1 MAKRNLKSGL
11 LFATIVL
18 FVALA
23 GASNVSAVA
32 ETERQI
38 TNDLNDQRFP
48 SIYGD
53 KIVWAD
59 QQMTDPFGTDLYL
72 YTISTGEQRRLAT
85 LLTPTASPT
94 GGSYKRNL
102 QMRGDIITW
111 FDGFGG
117 FYLYDL
123 KNGEERSFANESIHP
138 DPWRV
143 SIYNNKMVFSATPPE
158 GGEKDIFL
166 YDITTST
173 TTRITSDPMSEIA
186 PAIYGSKI
194 VFLNDTHFGNVNAQE
209 IGVYVYDL
217 ETQQLTKIFSGQV
230 LSGFRPDIYEN
241 TIVWAEPGGFMRPDR
256 LNIYNLETGTYTNL
270 DAQSKMSDGL
280 LHIFRDKI
288 VWLGIDL
295 VTFKS
300 AIYRYDIT
308 TGEQSRISSD
318 AADFNFAAGDGPDI
332 HEGGIVWADARNGN
346 MDVYL
351 YQSVAQNTPPVL
363 SFPETEPY
371 AGDGIDP
378 NSGDTTTNFTFK
390 VIYTDADNDPPSFI
404 DTFLFGHATTTVP
417 MSVDAAAES
426 ALHDGNYVN
435 GEQYAATARREVV
448 GTSYYTFRA
457 SDGTSEV
464 VFPQM
469 LNVAGFP
476 LEIEN
481 SAPLDTDGDGLLD
494 ENEISIGT
502 DPRNPDT
509 DSDGIKDGH
518 EVNGVDVN
526 GDGFPDIFFSDA
538 NPRRQDIFVEVDCMV
553 DRCTKPTRGKFVE
566 EVFDAVKEVF
576 ANAPVRNYDGT
587 QGISIH
593 FLVDEVDIPLE
604 DNIGVEWFNTDGKD
618 LFGTKDERQNINKDK
633 IIKSK
638 TDDFLFHYVLFVNKY
653 DGENGGA
660 GEMPG
665 NDLVIANKQG
675 FLGILNDSLEVQAS
689 KLLHELG
696 HNLGL
701 GHGGRIQDKE
711 DSQKTIADDTNCKPN
726 YLSAMNYARSYSID
740 YGLLGLRKLERI
752 FNYSNEKLITLDENA
767 LDESVGIGTD
777 QFTIFGPP
785 ESRISNGHSIDWN
798 RDGDTTDENVN
809 KTVINGRVMSTDI
822 NWVSDKI
829 DKCGSNTETILEGSN
844 DWSNLLF
851 DAKEYPWFTRGFLG
865 TSQSNGLIVE
875 QDSQEIIEEMKIVGR
890 TIVGDEVSIDI
901 KPGSNNNPVNCLNKQ
916 GTIPVAVLSTP
927 NFKATDIN
935 PNTVLFG
942 YLGREA
948 QATKKVLH
956 LEDVDA
962 DGDLDAVF
970 HFSAS
975 DTGIKCGDTAAT
987 LTGEMI
993 NGIPFFGKDVLTT
1006 VGDKN
1011 KN

>member
-1 MAKRNLKSGL
+1 MSKLNLKSGL
-11 LFATIVL
+11 FFATLTLLLLSGFLITPANAATDGWHIKDDATGGECSVIGNWDAGSKTCTL
-18 FVALA
+18 SQDLSQGIIIDNDGVTLDGNGHTLTGNNTGLA
-23 GASNVSAVA
+23 GFGVFLSGRSGVVVRNVTVGQFAAGIMLSSSNNNTLENNTVLAQAGPDGIRLESSNTNTIKSNTSLAVIGIDITHADNNTVTANILTNNDQGINLNFATGNIITDNNVSLTVPIITSRCIHLAGIVTSTIVTGNTTTNCQFGVFIGGLSSGNKIYSNNFINNASNVLDFS
-32 ETERQI
+32 
-38 TNDLNDQRFP
+38 
-48 SIYGD
+48 
-53 KIVWAD
+53 
-59 QQMTDPFGTDLYL
+59 
-72 YTISTGEQRRLAT
+72 
-85 LLTPTASPT
+85 
-94 GGSYKRNL
+94 GGNTFNL
-102 QMRGDIITW
+102 PLPI
-111 FDGFGG
+111 GG
-117 FYLYDL
+117 NY
-123 KNGEERSFANESIHP
+123 
-138 DPWRV
+138 
-143 SIYNNKMVFSATPPE
+143 YNNFDTSAE
-158 GGEKDIFL
+158 
-166 YDITTST
+166 SC
-173 TTRITSDPMSEIA
+173 SDANSDNFCDSP
-186 PAIYGSKI
+186 Y
-194 VFLNDTHFGNVNAQE
+194 
-209 IGVYVYDL
+209 
-217 ETQQLTKIFSGQV
+217 IFSGGQ
-230 LSGFRPDIYEN
+230 D
-241 TIVWAEPGGFMRPDR
+241 
-256 LNIYNLETGTYTNL
+256 NLPWT
-270 DAQSKMSDGL
+270 KKDG
-280 LHIFRDKI
+280 
-288 VWLGIDL
+288 WL
-295 VTFKS
+295 
-300 AIYRYDIT
+300 A
-308 TGEQSRISSD
+308 
-318 AADFNFAAGDGPDI
+318 
-332 HEGGIVWADARNGN
+332 
-346 MDVYL
+346 
-351 YQSVAQNTPPVL
+351 PPNQPPIL

-390 VIYTDADNDPPSFI
+390 VIYTDADNNPPSFI

-417 MSVDAAAES
+417 MEVDALADP
-426 ALHDGNYVN
+426 ALHDGDYIN
-435 GEQYAATARREVV
+435 GEQYAATGMREVA

-469 LNVAGFP
+469 PNVAGFP

-494 ENEISIGT
+494 GNEISIGT

-553 DRCTKPTRGKFVE
+553 DRCAKPTRGKFVE

-604 DNIGVEWFNTDGKD
+604 DNIGVEWFNTNGKD
-618 LFGTKDERQNINKDK
+618 FFGTKDERQNINKDK

-809 KTVINGRVMSTDI
+809 KAVINGRVMSTDV
-822 NWVSDKI
+822 NWISDKI

-916 GTIPVAVLSTP
+916 GAIPVAVLSTP